1 MQCSQPW
8 PSTYLRSRKAK
19 AVSQV
24 GTQGRHRETA
34 AEHAK
39 HSGSVLVAEAVGTQG
54 IQAVS
59 HSVLISSSCSPLAA
73 QPRGSD
79 SADGPSR
86 SWHRSIWTANLW
98 TMEAVEHTRQRQ
110 CLSRGGGGTHKA
122 KAVAWLRTGSRPRR
136 PAAAAP
142 GHAARPSTFCRPSPR
157 QRPPPPPS
165 PPLPPPP
172 RPAGP
177 PPSPQPC
184 SSRCDQ
190 PGWYEC
196 AAIENRCTTRAG
208 DSAFEN
214 DAPGCVSQVA
224 PSLDH
229 AEPVLLGL
237 QSRLPLS
244 DPADRDRSFSAYRR
258 LPVPSVPSVAFSI
271 YPAWCQAG

>member
-1 MQCSQPW
+1 MEAVG
-8 PSTYLRSRKAK
+8 TRKAQRQWLSRGGGGNTHGK
-19 AVSQV
+19 
-24 GTQGRHRETA
+24 
-34 AEHAK
+34 
-39 HSGSVLVAEAVGTQG
+39 GSVLVVEAVGTHTAK
-54 IQAVS
+54 AVAY
-59 HSVLISSSCSPLAA
+59 HS
-73 QPRGSD
+73 R
-79 SADGPSR
+79 
-86 SWHRSIWTANLW
+86 
-98 TMEAVEHTRQRQ
+98 E
-110 CLSRGGGGTHKA
+110 GGGTHKA

-244 DPADRDRSFSAYRR
+244 DPADRDRSVSAYRR